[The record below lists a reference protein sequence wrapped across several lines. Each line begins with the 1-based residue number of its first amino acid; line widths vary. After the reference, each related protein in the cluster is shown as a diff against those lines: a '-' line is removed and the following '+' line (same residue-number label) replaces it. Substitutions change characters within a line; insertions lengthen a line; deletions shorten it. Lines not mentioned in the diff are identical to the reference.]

1 MFHNLCVLLLD
12 VLAVPFFFC
21 AFRWRRAGKV
31 RRFPLP
37 GSFTT

>member
-21 AFRWRRAGKV
+21 AFRWRRTGKV